1 MPLNGAFHSGCDRET
16 VRRPRPTAPPTL
28 SLPSGR
34 SGGSALGLLTMPLT
48 MPVLS
53 LMAMIWPIGPSPL
66 NVICVASSSP
76 LNVPSSV
83 AASIVRPSA
92 AVAVGAVLCRLTASA
107 TRDVPTTAM
116 TLTSWFSDMTR

>member
-1 MPLNGAFHSGCDRET
+1 MKLRDDELMGFAGVWHKAQPFVNG
-16 VRRPRPTAPPTL
+16 
-28 SLPSGR
+28 
-34 SGGSALGLLTMPLT
+34 
-48 MPVLS
+48 
-53 LMAMIWPIGPSPL
+53 
-66 NVICVASSSP
+66 
-76 LNVPSSV
+76 SV